1 MEIGTIFPMNEP
13 LNIAV
18 IGCGTAGLAC
28 AIGLA
33 SDHSVQLFEKF
44 EHAKPV
50 GAGIMLQYTGLKAL
64 AYFGL
69 EQDIL
74 KKGAVINYLSG
85 HDFNGSTVF
94 NVHYSD
100 LKQHLFGLGIH
111 RGTLFE
117 TLYHKV
123 QKQKIL
129 IKSNTAILSTL
140 QKSGQ
145 RFLVDQNNIQYGPF
159 DLVIDASGANSILRQ
174 HYSTML
180 YNHKYPY
187 GALWTVFEDPNKEYA
202 TNALYQVYDSAHKM
216 LGLLPVGQRPGDQL
230 NCTTF
235 FWSLPLADYVQ
246 WQDVGLDAWKKEVI
260 KYCPHIESALE
271 QIQSQDQL
279 ALAKYS
285 HSMMKQWNYDQLVFI
300 GDAGHSMSPQLGQG
314 GNLALVDAAVLVQML
329 RQNKDVNKALSAYNT
344 KRKKHLM
351 FYQHASRFM
360 TPFFQSQSR
369 LAGSLRNLCFDAM
382 YQVPYFR
389 KEMIG
394 TLIGSKTG
402 LLSSIDFET
411 LLYK

>member
-1 MEIGTIFPMNEP
+1 
-13 LNIAV
+13 
-18 IGCGTAGLAC
+18 
-28 AIGLA
+28 
-33 SDHSVQLFEKF
+33 
-44 EHAKPV
+44 
-50 GAGIMLQYTGLKAL
+50 
-64 AYFGL
+64 
-69 EQDIL
+69 
-74 KKGAVINYLSG
+74 
-85 HDFNGSTVF
+85 
-94 NVHYSD
+94 
-100 LKQHLFGLGIH
+100 
-111 RGTLFE
+111 
-117 TLYHKV
+117 
-123 QKQKIL
+123 
-129 IKSNTAILSTL
+129 
-140 QKSGQ
+140 
-145 RFLVDQNNIQYGPF
+145 
-159 DLVIDASGANSILRQ
+159 
-174 HYSTML
+174 
-180 YNHKYPY
+180 
-187 GALWTVFEDPNKEYA
+187 
-202 TNALYQVYDSAHKM
+202 
-216 LGLLPVGQRPGDQL
+216 
-230 NCTTF
+230 
-235 FWSLPLADYVQ
+235 VQ